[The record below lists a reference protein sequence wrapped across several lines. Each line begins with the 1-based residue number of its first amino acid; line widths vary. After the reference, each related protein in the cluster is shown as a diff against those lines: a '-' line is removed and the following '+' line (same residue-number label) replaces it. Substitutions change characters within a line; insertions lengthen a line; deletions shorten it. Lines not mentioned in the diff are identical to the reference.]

1 MQIELYV
8 ILKEIHSLFL
18 LATLYILLYFTAVMW
33 NEMSNNDELQADPVF
48 ANSFLATTTST
59 VTTTPGPAPHQRRG
73 PASPRPPRVPCDSP
87 YNRFRD
93 ADCACAA
100 GNLNG
105 IFKSQL
111 SVSRTS
117 LSCPH
122 LPLVSPCISRFR

>member
-59 VTTTPGPAPHQRRG
+59 VIPGPAP
-73 PASPRPPRVPCDSP
+73 APRPPPARPESHVTHPITGSGTP
-87 YNRFRD
+87 SAHARR
-93 ADCACAA
+93 A
-100 GNLNG
+100 
-105 IFKSQL
+105 I
-111 SVSRTS
+111 
-117 LSCPH
+117 
-122 LPLVSPCISRFR
+122 